1 MLSSKIKK
9 MILAAVCCVFTATS
23 VFALKV
29 PELTGP
35 VVDDAKLLNE
45 ISYRLLSDELT
56 AISNQT
62 GTQIAVLTIPTLE
75 GLDIETYSMAVA
87 EKWKLGSKKND
98 DGVLLCIAFAE
109 KKIRIETGYGVE
121 GQLTDTKCGLI
132 IRNIIAPSF
141 QRGDFNKGIVDAVHA
156 IEGELGV
163 GEIKSAVYSEDQNR
177 NNSSTPA
184 SIVALFIL
192 FYIFVVTGALSTKF
206 PGLRW
211 LPWALLFGRSSRHH
225 HYSNH
230 HDDFFGGFGGGSSG
244 GFGGGGFSGGGGGFG
259 GGGASGGW

>member
-1 MLSSKIKK
+1 MLSSNMKKIF
-9 MILAAVCCVFTATS
+9 LSAVCCVLALTS

-35 VVDDAKLLNE
+35 VVDNAKLLNE
-45 ISYRLLSDELT
+45 VSYRLLSDELT
-56 AISNQT
+56 AISEQT
-62 GTQIAVLTIPTLE
+62 GTQIAVLTIPTLD
-75 GLDIETYSMAVA
+75 GLDIESYSMAVA
-87 EKWKLGSKKND
+87 EKWKLGSKEKD

-121 GQLTDTKCGLI
+121 GNLTDTKCGLI
-132 IRNIIAPSF
+132 IRNVIAPSF

-163 GEIKSAVYSEDQNR
+163 GDVKPVTFSEGQSQN
-177 NNSSTPA
+177 NGPA
-184 SIVALFIL
+184 PGAIIILFIL

-211 LPWALLFGRSSRHH
+211 LPWAMLFGRPSSHH